1 MAEMGPANNYPYPV
15 IAYVRARYLKPATI
29 KPKDIL
35 PPYNIVITRKDQVL
49 LNFLRVRVVV
59 NGTEIYPLTI
69 KRPVMITVMQNN
81 PKLVITDGYHITKPV
96 ELVYHHL
103 NTYYFKVICIIDNM
117 QLLAGSF
124 LLILLYLI
132 GLYTNVLV
140 IKLASFLP
148 VLYFLFYYYI
158 NRRDFLQITP

>member
-1 MAEMGPANNYPYPV
+1 
-15 IAYVRARYLKPATI
+15 
-29 KPKDIL
+29 
-35 PPYNIVITRKDQVL
+35 
-49 LNFLRVRVVV
+49 
-59 NGTEIYPLTI
+59 
-69 KRPVMITVMQNN
+69 MITVMQNN

-103 NTYYFKVICIIDNM
+103 DTYYFKVICIIDNI

-124 LLILLYLI
+124 LLIVLYMI
-132 GLYTNVLV
+132 GFYTDVFV

-158 NRRDFLQITP
+158 NRRDFLQITPV